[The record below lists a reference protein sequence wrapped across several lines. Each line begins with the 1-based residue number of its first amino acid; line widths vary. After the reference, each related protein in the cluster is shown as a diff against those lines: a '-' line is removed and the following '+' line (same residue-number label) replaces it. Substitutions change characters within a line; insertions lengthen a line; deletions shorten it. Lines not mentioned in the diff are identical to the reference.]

1 MNKLLITALILML
14 SVFPF
19 GCDDKKEE
27 KEEPQFRDSQVAG
40 EMMCEEECEEL
51 DMMMEEEPCELEEGC
66 EEVDSEMPE
75 AGEEMTEMDMDPE
88 PMLPECPEGQEC

>member
-1 MNKLLITALILML
+1 MNKLLIAALTVML

-27 KEEPQFRDSQVAG
+27 KEEPPVAG
-40 EMMCEEECEEL
+40 EVMAGEEMCQEDCEEP

-75 AGEEMTEMDMDPE
+75 AGEEMP
-88 PMLPECPEGQEC
+88 PECPEGQEC

>member
-51 DMMMEEEPCELEEGC
+51 DMMMEEEEPCELEEGC
-66 EEVDSEMPE
+66 EEVDSEMPQ
-75 AGEEMTEMDMDPE
+75 EEQMDMDPE
-88 PMLPECPEGQEC
+88 PMPPECPEGQEC

>member
-1 MNKLLITALILML
+1 MNKILVVALSLLL

-27 KEEPQFRDSQVAG
+27 KEQPPVAG
-40 EMMCEEECEEL
+40 EVMAGEEIP
-51 DMMMEEEPCELEEGC
+51 DMMMEEEEPCELEEGC

-75 AGEEMTEMDMDPE
+75 AGEEMIPE
-88 PMLPECPEGQEC
+88 AGAEG